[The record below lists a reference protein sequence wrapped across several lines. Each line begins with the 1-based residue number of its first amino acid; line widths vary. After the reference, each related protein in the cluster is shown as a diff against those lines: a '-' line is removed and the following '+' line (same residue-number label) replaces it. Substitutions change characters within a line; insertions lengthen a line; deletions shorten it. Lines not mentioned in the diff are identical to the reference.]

1 VTNVEPQKNGRRI
14 DSLVRVI
21 AFVIGMGIAAG
32 VVASSM
38 IPAGAG
44 ALGADVHIVAAPTG
58 ELSVKPSGLVL
69 EGTGLTP
76 GSEPATGSV
85 QVLNQTGST
94 LDVRLRGIPDTPDLD
109 RVLRISVT
117 GPDGERIYRG
127 PLGGFRDWSRVAV
140 TFPSGAW
147 RTFRFEAWVPAEA
160 GPGYAGRIA
169 QVDLGFDIRT
179 VTSP

>member
-76 GSEPATGSV
+76 GSEPAAGSV
-85 QVLNQTGST
+85 QVFNQTGST
-94 LDVRLRGIPDTPDLD
+94 LEVRLQGIPDLPDLD
-109 RVLRISVT
+109 RVLQISVT
-117 GPDGERIYRG
+117 GPDGEKVYRG
-127 PLGGFRDWSRVAV
+127 SLGGFRDWSSVGV
-140 TFPSGAW
+140 TFPSGAT
-147 RTFRFEAWVPAEA
+147 RTFRFEAWIPADA
-160 GPGYAGRIA
+160 SPAYAGRTA
-169 QVDLGFDIRT
+169 QVDLGFSVKT
-179 VTSP
+179 VAAP